1 MRKVLFVVAVIFTL
15 EILIL
20 TGISFY
26 DLSLFREI
34 RVCLIT
40 KAVTGLEIIIPVIS
54 SVIDAFVETK

>member
-1 MRKVLFVVAVIFTL
+1 MKKVLFVVAVIFTL

-26 DLSLFREI
+26 DLFLFREI

-40 KAVTGLEIIIPVIS
+40 KVVTGLEIIIPVIG
-54 SVIDAFVETK
+54 SVIDAFVETR